1 MLPGWYGF
9 GAAVAAVPADLETMR
24 TMARDFPFFTVLLH
38 SVERALA
45 VSDLAIFERYA
56 RELVTDAALRDRFVP
71 LIAGEHARTV
81 AAVLSVLEHDRL
93 LATDL
98 TLARSIELRN
108 PYVDPISFLQL
119 RMLRDYRA
127 SKDRDP
133 KLRDAIRLSINGIA
147 AGLRVTG

>member
-9 GAAVAAVPADLETMR
+9 GSAVASEPGELATLRA
-24 TMARDFPFFTVLLH
+24 MAREFPFFAVLVH
-38 SVERALA
+38 GVERALA

-56 RELVTDAALRDRFVP
+56 RELVTGADLRDRFVRR
-71 LIAGEHARTV
+71 IADEHERTV
-81 AAVLSVLEHDRL
+81 GAVLSVLEHDRL
-93 LATDL
+93 LAGDP

-119 RMLRDYRA
+119 RLLRDYRA
-127 SKDRDP
+127 NPERDP
-133 KLRDAIRLSINGIA
+133 DLRDAIRLSINGIA

>member
-1 MLPGWYGF
+1 
-9 GAAVAAVPADLETMR
+9 
-24 TMARDFPFFTVLLH
+24 MAREFPFFTVLLH

-56 RELVTDAALRDRFVP
+56 HELVPDTALREQFVP
-71 LIAGEHARTV
+71 RIAEEHAKTV
-81 AAVLSVLEHDRL
+81 AAVLSIGEHDRL
-93 LATDL
+93 LAADP

-119 RMLRDYRA
+119 RLLRDYRA
-127 SKDRDP
+127 SAERDP